1 MKLKKALAA
10 LLTAVMC
17 IGILAGCGGA
27 SENNQPLSGT
37 NGTASSADETDGEAV
52 KADAA
57 GEESDGD
64 PVTLRMMV
72 FGSTEVYEDIN
83 REFFEINDD
92 LAKKVNIEVELGG
105 SGDFDVAE
113 KIRLALAS
121 GEELPDII
129 RLNYTQ
135 LPEFAEAGILEPI
148 DRFVEPYDDNIIE
161 GVKVIME
168 YDGTMYAFP
177 REIKPK
183 IWYYRTDIFE
193 ACGID
198 PAQVKTVDDFIA
210 TGEKI
215 QEQYPDS
222 HLENFNV
229 PSQQYDLMMFLCATG
244 GRFCDEEGNYDISSD
259 EGTKKAF
266 EMIGKIHDSSVNST
280 VAEWSADWGPAFA
293 SGELVSQL
301 IAGWWRQDMQ
311 NWGIEELRGKIG
323 LALWPEEIRSGSDAG
338 GAIWVIPASSEN
350 KELAGDILARM
361 CFDEETARM
370 IYQKAKILPAIKSA
384 MDDPVYNAQDD
395 YFVGNIAAVNFE
407 AMEYL
412 EVYPYTPASSQEITI
427 VKQYLDE
434 YLSGSMTVDEALRAA
449 EDDLKNQIGN
459 PYQQ

>member
-1 MKLKKALAA
+1 MKMKRILVVWLAA
-10 LLTAVMC
+10 AMC
-17 IGILAGCGGA
+17 IGTFAGCSRN
-27 SENNQPLSGT
+27 SEDNQ
-37 NGTASSADETDGEAV
+37 SSAN
-52 KADAA
+52 ADASKPENS
-57 GEESDGD
+57 GEDNEE
-64 PVTLRMMV
+64 PTTLRMMV
-72 FGSTEVYEDIN
+72 FGLTEVYEDIN
-83 REFFEINDD
+83 REFLEINEDM
-92 LAKKVNIEVELGG
+92 AGKVNIELELGG
-105 SGDFDVAE
+105 SGDYDVAE
-113 KIRLALAS
+113 KLRLALAS

-148 DRFVEPYDDNIIE
+148 ERFVEPYSDNIIE
-161 GVKVIME
+161 GAKTVME
-168 YDGTMYAFP
+168 YEGTMYAFP

-193 ACGID
+193 ECGID
-198 PAQVKTVDDFIA
+198 PAEIKTVDDFIA
-210 TGEKI
+210 AGEKI
-215 QEQYPDS
+215 QEKYPNS

-244 GRFCDEEGNYDISSD
+244 GKFCDEEGNYNISTD
-259 EGTKKAF
+259 EGTKEAF
-266 EMIGKIHDSSVNST
+266 EMIKKIHDSSVNST

-293 SGELVSQL
+293 SDELISQL
-301 IAGWWRQDMQ
+301 IAGWWRQDVM
-311 NWGIEELRGKIG
+311 NWDIEELRGKIG
-323 LALWPEEIRSGSDAG
+323 LALWPEEIRYGSDAG
-338 GAIWVIPASSEN
+338 GAIWVIPSSSEN

-370 IYQKAKILPAIKSA
+370 IYEKAKILPAIKSA
-384 MDDPVYNAQDD
+384 MDDPVYNEQDD
-395 YFVGNIAAVNFE
+395 YFASNIAAVNFE

-434 YLSGSMTVDEALRAA
+434 YLSGNMNIDEALKAA